1 MAQMS
6 PYEGNV
12 ERRILS
18 SRAAPAASVVQT
30 ARRRGRRHRRRLLPA
45 PAPSPRPEIRVLP
58 FDECVEGMC
67 RWSSSPVPSP
77 LRLISKQHSPC
88 QQDLFHFGSIPS
100 LHKKDSIL
108 FSYVIIIILPV
119 VSFISID
126 NFSLLM
132 RRVYHLFL
140 KYSVQIGRKT
150 CSIAPAVQPEQS
162 ILPFAK
168 DRKSAHTLEVCIHS
182 CTDEVEREFTFS
194 FAKFVYLLSSFA

>member
-18 SRAAPAASVVQT
+18 SRAAASVVQT

-45 PAPSPRPEIRVLP
+45 PAPSPRPEIRVLLV
-58 FDECVEGMC
+58 DECVEGMC

-108 FSYVIIIILPV
+108 FSYVIILPV

-132 RRVYHLFL
+132 R
-140 KYSVQIGRKT
+140 
-150 CSIAPAVQPEQS
+150 
-162 ILPFAK
+162 
-168 DRKSAHTLEVCIHS
+168 
-182 CTDEVEREFTFS
+182 
-194 FAKFVYLLSSFA
+194 